1 MKPLECTGIVLRE
14 CVKCKQEKSEG
25 RTEAKHIFQQKGMR
39 ILGSM
44 VIVRKYQMSK
54 NQRTTREGRQG
65 EFQEQND
72 KKMPS
77 EKVGKMKC

>member
-1 MKPLECTGIVLRE
+1 
-14 CVKCKQEKSEG
+14 
-25 RTEAKHIFQQKGMR
+25 MR